1 MNYSKEFRDLIACA
15 NKENDFIGYGNP
27 NAKILIIG
35 KEESLDKSMFI
46 ASLKTEK
53 YTLSPDAG
61 LLKVAESLQ

>member
-35 KEESLDKSMFI
+35 KEESLDIGKEDDKRIYEIAVKSNCE
-46 ASLKTEK
+46 LWKKTI
-53 YTLSPDAG
+53 
-61 LLKVAESLQ
+61 